1 MSGKNTKASTAAEE
15 RIVALAIRQP
25 DLVEKSGVRPQDF
38 FHDDLR
44 DVLLAALSVQD
55 PVAIHRK
62 LGGRVS
68 FERITDISKL
78 AASPDQLDVY
88 SKEVSEAA
96 VQRRVLAVAE
106 NIQRNAGLIAPLEL
120 AELSRQA
127 LSSISAGA
135 DSAVSAASDL
145 ISDRL
150 ERVEE
155 LAKRKWAGE
164 DVLTGVPTGVKA
176 LDAFLGGYPR
186 GVVTTVGALPGMGK
200 SSLGKAC
207 ALASAGGRFGLHLF
221 SLEDARDPYSDRI
234 LAELSGVSSDKIRAL
249 DITQQDVIKLK
260 KANDWLKEKA
270 TWLVDDRRG
279 LTPAE
284 MCREVRKHAS
294 RNKTDIVLL
303 DYIQQVRSSNSKA
316 DERQCIDEAVTA
328 FANLAREMNI
338 AVVVFSQLNR
348 SFLQQKSED
357 GDMDA
362 KKPKLHHLKWSGK
375 IGEESKCVLLLHR
388 DHYHDRGIPDDRME
402 IIVAKNNQGKC
413 GSVLA
418 GWNPEK
424 TKVF

>member
-1 MSGKNTKASTAAEE
+1 MSGKNTKANKAAEE
-15 RIVALAIRQP
+15 RIVALALRQP
-25 DLVEKSGVRPQDF
+25 TLVEQAGVRPQDF
-38 FHDDLR
+38 QDNDLR
-44 DVLLAALSVQD
+44 DVLLAAFSVQD
-55 PVAIHRK
+55 PVAVHRH
-62 LGGRVS
+62 LEGRIP
-68 FERITDISKL
+68 FERISDLAKL
-78 AASPDQLDVY
+78 AASPDQLEVY
-88 SKEVSEAA
+88 IKEVSEAA

-106 NIQRNAGLIAPLEL
+106 NIQRNAGLVAPLEL

-135 DSAVSAASDL
+135 DSAVATASDI

-150 ERVEE
+150 ERVEQ

-176 LDAFLGGYPR
+176 LDEFLGGYPR

-207 ALASAGGRFGLHLF
+207 ALASAGGRFGVHLF

-249 DITQQDVIKLK
+249 NITPQDVAKMK
-260 KANDWLKEKA
+260 KVNDWLKDNA

-284 MCREVRKHAS
+284 MCREVRKHSS

-303 DYIQQVRSSNSKA
+303 DYIQQVRSSNPKA

-348 SFLQQKSED
+348 AFLQGKDE
-357 GDMDA
+357 GDMEA
-362 KKPKLHHLKWSGK
+362 RKPKLHHLKWSGK

-402 IIVAKNNQGKC
+402 IIVAKNNQGRT

-418 GWNPEK
+418 GWNPER